1 MKYDITIPDII
12 EKSGAILKEVGT
24 TNRTHP
30 SDIER
35 AINSNTGLLLWVHTS
50 NYKIQGFTKD
60 LSLDSMVAIGKKRRI
75 PVMADLGSG
84 ALEDLSK
91 LGLPN
96 EYAVKEIVKLNPQLI
111 TFSGDKLLGGP
122 QAGVM
127 LGSENIIK
135 KCNKNPIYR
144 SVRCDKFTVSL
155 LEETLKLMCQKSQM
169 KYNLALNLL
178 ATPRKHLLKRIKNVM
193 HSVSKKKKPT
203 NTFKIVETEVEAGSG
218 SLPVQSIPSAAIVIS
233 SKKTG
238 AKVIA
243 EKFRLNNPPLI
254 GYINKNKFYIDFKAI
269 LPKQDKIVKSIILES
284 LS

>member
-1 MKYDITIPDII
+1 MKKKHKDHLDHLHSLTKDKNKDQIRNYL
-12 EKSGAILKEVGT
+12 EEL
-24 TNRTHP
+24 P
-30 SDIER
+30 SNVKGGVFEDYLELLFMH
-35 AINSNTGLLLWVHTS
+35 NGWVVKNTGSKGDAGADLLIYHHGNANPDFIIQAKNMKNSLDENGVSSEINKFETKGSTKYNCKHYQLYS
-50 NYKIQGFTKD
+50 IQGFTKD

-193 HSVSKKKKPT
+193 HSVSKKKKSYKY
-203 NTFKIVETEVEAGSG
+203 F
-218 SLPVQSIPSAAIVIS
+218 
-233 SKKTG
+233 
-238 AKVIA
+238 
-243 EKFRLNNPPLI
+243 
-254 GYINKNKFYIDFKAI
+254 
-269 LPKQDKIVKSIILES
+269 
-284 LS
+284 